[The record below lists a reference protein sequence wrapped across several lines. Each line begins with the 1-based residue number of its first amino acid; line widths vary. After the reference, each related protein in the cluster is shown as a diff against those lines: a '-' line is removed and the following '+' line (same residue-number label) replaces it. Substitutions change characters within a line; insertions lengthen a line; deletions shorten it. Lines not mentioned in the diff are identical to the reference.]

1 MYFRIDTMRNADI
14 VMQKSIVQKKV
25 KKHKQKKNEN
35 LQVFHR
41 YWGYLKSFEQRIY
54 HHDSI

>member
-1 MYFRIDTMRNADI
+1 MYFRIDTMGNADI

-25 KKHKQKKNEN
+25 KKHKQKKTEN

-41 YWGYLKSFEQRIY
+41 Y
-54 HHDSI
+54 